1 MSAAV
6 RFRKDTAS
14 YCKTISRLLLGCR
27 IDARLLHLCNLFL
40 LFLNPLLLAELVV
53 FKLILKVLQLD
64 VGIVADDTVLLML
77 DCVHLYFTIDFLLKG
92 LTAFY

>member
-40 LFLNPLLLAELVV
+40 LFFNPLLLAELVV
-53 FKLILKVLQLD
+53 FELVFEVLQLD
-64 VGIVADDTVLLML
+64 VGIVADHTVLLMR
-77 DCVHLYFTIDFLLKG
+77 DCVHLDLTIDFLLKG